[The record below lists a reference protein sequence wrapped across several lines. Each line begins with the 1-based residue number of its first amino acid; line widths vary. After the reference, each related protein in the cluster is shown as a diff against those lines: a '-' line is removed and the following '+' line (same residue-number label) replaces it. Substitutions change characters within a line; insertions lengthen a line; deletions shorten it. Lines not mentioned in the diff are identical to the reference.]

1 MSPWTR
7 RIGMLNDDHSR
18 FMALA
23 LEEAQR
29 GAEAGEQPFG
39 AVVVREGTVVAKARS
54 LKVTSFDATAHAETL
69 AIGRATRELRV
80 RSLTGCT
87 FYATCEPCPMCAGAI
102 INTEVSTLVIGAR
115 FERMRN
121 FSPVFSVYHEY
132 SVEKFAILTGSHLEV
147 ISGVL
152 TAECEAL
159 YRRARITV
167 NG

>member
-1 MSPWTR
+1 MSK
-7 RIGMLNDDHSR
+7 NDHAR

-23 LEEAQR
+23 IEEAER
-29 GAEAGEQPFG
+29 GAAAGEQPFG
-39 AVVVREGTVVAKARS
+39 AVVVRDGTVVARTRS
-54 LKVTSFDATAHAETL
+54 LKVATYDATAHAETL
-69 AIGRATRELRV
+69 AIGQATRELRV
-80 RSLTGCT
+80 RSLAGCT

-115 FERMRN
+115 FARMRS

-132 SVEKFAILTGSHLEV
+132 SVERFVTLTGSRLEV

-152 TAECEAL
+152 AAECEAL
-159 YRRARITV
+159 YRLARITV

>member
-1 MSPWTR
+1 MVK
-7 RIGMLNDDHSR
+7 DDHTR

-23 LEEAQR
+23 IEEAER

-39 AVVVREGTVVAKARS
+39 AVVVHDGTAVAKACS
-54 LKVTSFDATAHAETL
+54 LKVASFDATAHAEIL

-80 RSLTGCT
+80 RSLAGCT

-115 FERMRN
+115 FARMRS

-132 SVEKFAILTGSHLEV
+132 SVEKFATLTGSRLEV
-147 ISGVL
+147 VSGVL
-152 TAECEAL
+152 AAECEAL

>member
-1 MSPWTR
+1 MSPWIR

-29 GAEAGEQPFG
+29 GAEVGEQPFG
-39 AVVVREGTVVAKARS
+39 AVVVREGILVAQARS
-54 LKVTSFDATAHAETL
+54 LKVASFDATAHAETL

-80 RSLTGCT
+80 RSLAGCT

-115 FERMRN
+115 FERMRT
-121 FSPVFSVYHEY
+121 FSPVFGVYHEY
-132 SVEKFAILTGSHLEV
+132 SVEKFATLTGSRLQV
-147 ISGVL
+147 VSGVL
-152 TAECEAL
+152 AAECEAL